1 MNGAAFLV
9 CMVLC
14 IMFGAMIRPAL
25 NYDRNMEN
33 DQ

>member
-1 MNGAAFLV
+1 MNGPAFLV

-14 IMFGAMIRPAL
+14 IMFGCMIFPAL
-25 NYDRNMEN
+25 NHDRNMEN